1 VYKINEVGRN
11 PAKDSNDFCA
21 RSGVLETSHGYVQ
34 TPVFMPVATK
44 AYVKTVT
51 PEDLMVMGT
60 DVIIANS
67 FLLYLRPGLE
77 IIKKAGGI
85 HKFMNWSKS
94 IFTDSGGFQMIR
106 PDFHA
111 MVNQQG
117 ITFQSPFDGTKHLIT
132 PEKCV
137 EIQVDLN
144 VDVAMVL
151 DHCPEHGS
159 GDDIIKMSTENTT
172 TWAKRS
178 ITELNRLKE
187 QTDHKST
194 QLFGIVQG
202 GLDKKLRQWSA
213 KSINELEFDGFGIG
227 GLSIGEPKKS
237 MYEVLNHQIPLLPS
251 DKPRYLMGV
260 GSPEDLLESIGLG
273 VDIFDSVFPTRNAR
287 HGTIHTSNGNINI
300 NRASYSNQFT
310 LIDEDCGCSTCSAGF
325 TRAYLNHLLKNYSIL
340 GMRLATIHN
349 LFFIQKLIKTAQ
361 TRIKEGTFFE
371 FKDEF
376 LEKFQ
381 NNNT

>member
-1 VYKINEVGRN
+1 
-11 PAKDSNDFCA
+11 
-21 RSGVLETSHGYVQ
+21 
-34 TPVFMPVATK
+34 
-44 AYVKTVT
+44 
-51 PEDLMVMGT
+51 
-60 DVIIANS
+60 
-67 FLLYLRPGLE
+67 
-77 IIKKAGGI
+77 
-85 HKFMNWSKS
+85 
-94 IFTDSGGFQMIR
+94 
-106 PDFHA
+106 

-137 EIQVDLN
+137 EIQIDLK

-159 GDDIIKMSTENTT
+159 GDDIIKMATENTS

-202 GLDKKLRQWSA
+202 GLDKKLRQLSA
-213 KSINELEFDGFGIG
+213 KSITELEFDGFGIG
-227 GLSIGEPKKS
+227 GLSIGEPKKI
-237 MYEVLNHQIPLLPS
+237 MYEVLNHQIPLLPK

-287 HGTIHTSNGNINI
+287 HGTIHTSKGNINI

-310 LIDEDCGCSTCSAGF
+310 LIDEDCGCSTCAAGF

-340 GMRLATIHN
+340 GMRLTTIHN
-349 LFFIQKLIKTAQ
+349 LFFIQKLIKTAHA
-361 TRIKEGTFFE
+361 RIKEGTFFE